1 MPAPDVLLFDL
12 GGVVIDIDVK
22 RIFARWA
29 RHADCDVS
37 HVAAHM
43 RFDGAYHRYERGEID
58 LEEFFADVRRVLGFD
73 LSHDQLLD
81 GWNNIFVGE
90 MPGIDATLAA
100 AKAHR
105 PLYAF
110 SNTNPA
116 HEAHWSKHFATLIAH
131 FKHVFVSSTIGLRKP
146 DAAAFEHVVK
156 EIGVPAQR
164 ILFFDD
170 VLENVEGAR
179 AVGLQSVQVKTP
191 GCVAEALRAL

>member
-22 RIFARWA
+22 RIFTRWA
-29 RHADCDVS
+29 QHAGCDVA
-37 HVAAHM
+37 HVAEHM
-43 RFDGAYHRYERGEID
+43 RFDGAYHRYERGEIS
-58 LEEFFADVRRVLGFD
+58 LEDFFADVRRMLGFD
-73 LSHDQLLD
+73 LTHAQLLD

-90 MPGIDATLAA
+90 MPDIAA
-100 AKAHR
+100 ALTAAKVNR

-116 HEAHWSKHFATLIAH
+116 HEAHWSRHFAGLITH

-146 DAAAFEHVVK
+146 DTAAFEHVVK
-156 EIGVPAQR
+156 EIGVPAPR

-179 AVGLQSVQVKTP
+179 AVGLQAVQVKTP
-191 GCVAEALRAL
+191 GCVARALQML